1 MNKQEYEI
9 IQAELT
15 KLMDAEKVR
24 NKNVATK
31 YRDTYVD
38 AVKACKSVLS
48 NHNPTLKMSEET
60 LYKAVSS
67 DGFSYDVKAKQ
78 YQCLGCRDYFYAPHP
93 GSYCPNCG
101 RRIIA
106 DD

>member
-1 MNKQEYEI
+1 MKTEQAINISKGCVMASFMDSGTKQ
-9 IQAELT
+9 
-15 KLMDAEKVR
+15 
-24 NKNVATK
+24 
-31 YRDTYVD
+31 
-38 AVKACKSVLS
+38 AVVEA
-48 NHNPTLKMSEET
+48 LKQLAISKTET
-60 LYKAVSS
+60 LYKAVS

-78 YQCLGCRDYFYAPHP
+78 FQCLGCHNYFYAPHP